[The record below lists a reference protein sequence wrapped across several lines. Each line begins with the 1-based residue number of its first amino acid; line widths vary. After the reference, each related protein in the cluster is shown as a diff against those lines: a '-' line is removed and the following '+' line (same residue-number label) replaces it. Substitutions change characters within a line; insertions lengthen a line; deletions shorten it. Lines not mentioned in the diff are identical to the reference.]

1 MRNTPVNFVLSPRR
15 SSLALAAL
23 SAVLLASPIPRLAA
37 EPSSTPEA
45 KAAPAESLDDGLVA
59 SWPGKDSPRDVVGHH
74 ASTLIGGVALVPPP
88 GRGFRFNGHAGAI
101 FVPDFADLRLGPSL
115 TLSAWI
121 NLTALGNDPG
131 EIIFRG
137 DDRPGLDPYAL
148 CVMPAYHGKTEVQ
161 FLLDSG
167 TSSQTLFAPIPVGR
181 TTLVTATLDD
191 TTSMMRLY
199 IDGHIMAG
207 TYTRVRPF
215 HDLDVHQNPGIGIG
229 NVQDLNAFSQP
240 FHGIIGGIRF
250 YNRALSEAEVAALFT
265 ATKASD

>member
-1 MRNTPVNFVLSPRR
+1 MPSVQKPTFGRFI
-15 SSLALAAL
+15 LAAFT
-23 SAVLLASPIPRLAA
+23 AILASPIPLMAA
-37 EPSSTPEA
+37 ETLSAAEAPQA
-45 KAAPAESLDDGLVA
+45 KATPAASLDEGLVA
-59 SWPGKDSPRDVVGHH
+59 SWPGNGSPRDVVGHH
-74 ASTLIGGVALVPPP
+74 ASTLVGGVTLVAPP
-88 GRGFRFNGHAGAI
+88 GRGFRFDGHAGAI

-121 NLTALGNDPG
+121 NLAALENDPG

-137 DDRPGLDPYAL
+137 DDRPALDPYAL
-148 CVMPAYHGKTEVQ
+148 CIMPAYHGKTEVE

-181 TTLVTATLDD
+181 MTLVTATLDD

-215 HDLDVHQNPGIGIG
+215 HDLDTRQNPGIGIG
-229 NVQDLNAFSQP
+229 NVQDVNAFSQP
-240 FHGIIGGIRF
+240 FHGIIADIRI
-250 YNRALSEAEVAALFT
+250 YNRALSESEVATLFT
-265 ATKASD
+265 TTKAPD